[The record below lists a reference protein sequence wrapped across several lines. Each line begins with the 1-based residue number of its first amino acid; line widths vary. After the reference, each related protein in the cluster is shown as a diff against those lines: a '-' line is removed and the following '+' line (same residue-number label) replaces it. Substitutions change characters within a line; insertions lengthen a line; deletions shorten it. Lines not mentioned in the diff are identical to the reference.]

1 VTAENSNEL
10 VADLARIQVA
20 AIAPD
25 ELPLF
30 RVTSETFFKDPQKAL
45 VTTKKGEDMLG
56 FGAAEALAFV
66 TPVILAMATDVVQ
79 YLATELGKTIKAEG
93 SGFIQEAIRGLF
105 SQARRHDA
113 TSGPLPPVAGAA
125 LSPEQLREV
134 RRIALQ
140 RALDLKVPEGQATL
154 LADSLVGGLVA
165 AA

>member
-1 VTAENSNEL
+1 MTAKNPNEL
-10 VADLARIQVA
+10 VADLARTQVA

-30 RVTSETFFKDPQKAL
+30 RVTSDAFFQDPAKTLGA
-45 VTTKKGEDMLG
+45 TKKGEDMLG

-66 TPVILAMATDVVQ
+66 TPVILAMATEVVQ
-79 YLATELGKTIKAEG
+79 YLATELGKTLKAEG
-93 SGFIQEAIRGLF
+93 SGFIQETIRGLF
-105 SQARRHDA
+105 SQVRRPDA
-113 TSGPLPPVAGAA
+113 ASVVPPPASGAA
-125 LSPEQLREV
+125 LSQDQLREV

-140 RALDLKVPEGQATL
+140 RALDLKVPEAQATL